1 MDTSRSLSR
10 SITPKLRIVGVDDGA
25 FALNKRKTYRTS
37 LVGVLFD
44 GIRIVAVRA
53 GRIRV
58 DGTDAG
64 FVIGELLRGLVFD
77 GVMLSGISF
86 GGFNLV
92 DIGDLARKLR
102 RPVIA
107 ISGERPDNQAVRAA
121 LRLHFTD
128 WNERWTKVRAAGRL
142 YSLRPLRTEPEL
154 FFEVRGATPTTAKK
168 MIAATTRISR
178 LPEPIRVA
186 RILAR
191 ALSGTAGAGLT

>member
-1 MDTSRSLSR
+1 
-10 SITPKLRIVGVDDGA
+10 
-25 FALNKRKTYRTS
+25 
-37 LVGVLFD
+37 LVAVLFE
-44 GIRIVAVRA
+44 GKRIAAVRA
-53 GRIRV
+53 GIIRV

-64 FVIGELLRGLVFD
+64 SVIRGLLRNIAFD

-107 ISGERPDNQAVRAA
+107 ISGERPDNQAVRGA

-128 WNERWTKVRAAGRL
+128 WKERWTKVRAAGRL
-142 YSLRPLRTEPEL
+142 YSLKPLRTEPEL
-154 FFEVRGATPTTAKK
+154 FFEVRGATPTRARK
-168 MIAATTRISR
+168 MIAATACVSR

-191 ALSGTAGAGLT
+191 GLSGVTATRRT